1 MASIWVVLVPVRRR
15 IANRPAC
22 RTLYKASYRQ
32 DVCTSR
38 MLLVCWSFFG
48 PARPKND
55 RNLGNVRSCRIGGEP
70 MQKPDLKG
78 QRLAALFLLGC
89 LLFNYP
95 LLSLFNNSGSIWGI
109 PILYAYLFTTWALFI
124 SVAIIIIQRPS

>member
-1 MASIWVVLVPVRRR
+1 
-15 IANRPAC
+15 
-22 RTLYKASYRQ
+22 
-32 DVCTSR
+32 
-38 MLLVCWSFFG
+38 
-48 PARPKND
+48 
-55 RNLGNVRSCRIGGEP
+55 